1 MNSIRVLAAV
11 AAIAPLFAAA
21 DVTYSRVTI
30 LDERP
35 SLRGSLY
42 VCNDRN
48 ATLWD
53 RKALLDRDK
62 QELDREGAAIA
73 REQARLDGMLHML
86 DRTNTAAVAD
96 YNQRSSEQN
105 RWVEA
110 HNRRVSEM
118 NQAAALLNSDS
129 ADLMA
134 YCDRVTVA
142 RMR

>member
-1 MNSIRVLAAV
+1 MLAAV

-48 ATLWD
+48 ASLWD
-53 RKALLDRDK
+53 RKAFLDRDK
-62 QELDREGAAIA
+62 QELDRESHAIA
-73 REQARLDGMLHML
+73 RETARLEGMLQNL
-86 DRTNTAAVAD
+86 DHRNVAAVED
-96 YNQRSSEQN
+96 YNQHSADLN
-105 RWVEA
+105 KWVEA
-110 HNRRVSEM
+110 HNRRVNEM
-118 NQAAALLNSDS
+118 NQAAALLNADS
-129 ADLMA
+129 ADLVA

-142 RMR
+142 RLR